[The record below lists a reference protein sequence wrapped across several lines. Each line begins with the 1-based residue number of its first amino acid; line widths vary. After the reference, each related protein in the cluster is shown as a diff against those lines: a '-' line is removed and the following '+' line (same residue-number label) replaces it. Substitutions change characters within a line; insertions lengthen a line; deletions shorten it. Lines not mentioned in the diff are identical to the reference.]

1 MDSNYIAPSG
11 RRIYWRLLLITL
23 LSAGLLLACGGGS
36 SSPPAPEI
44 ALPAVTTP
52 AEGLM
57 QTTRLEVDQYMQG
70 QLVAQRIPGMSLVV
84 VRDGQVIYA
93 KGYGYASL
101 ESARPVRPEDRF
113 NIGSISKTFAAS
125 AVMLLV
131 EEGRMSLDDTLDK
144 YIDNTPPHWNGITV
158 RHLLGH
164 TSGLMRDPDQ
174 AFQAAM
180 LANQVIGEDAALER
194 YKAYPL
200 LWTPGAQ
207 HGYSNIGYAIVGI
220 LIGKVSGQHYFD
232 FLRARVF
239 SPLGM
244 GSARQVAHQL
254 PEAGFAKGYELGGG
268 KRVPARLNEAQSVFF
283 GMAAGGIQ
291 LSALDMAKWDAALY
305 GETVLKRST
314 LDLMWTNHSL
324 VQPANDITPDIY
336 YGLGWQLRIQNGVR
350 WVYHSGGMPG
360 HVSDLMRY
368 PEHKITVI
376 VLANLDGSANVRVV
390 QRAVA
395 RMFDPAL

>member
-1 MDSNYIAPSG
+1 MDKRRKATLG
-11 RRIYWRLLLITL
+11 RGTGKRALLITL
-23 LSAGLLLACGGGS
+23 LSAGLLFACGGS
-36 SSPPAPEI
+36 SSPPAPQ
-44 ALPAVTTP
+44 ASLPPVTTL
-52 AEGLM
+52 AAGVT

-84 VRDGQVIYA
+84 VQDGQVIYA

-101 ESARPVRPEDRF
+101 ESARPVKPEDRF
-113 NIGSISKTFAAS
+113 NIGSVSKTFIAS

-131 EEGRMSLDDTLDK
+131 EEGKMSLDDTLDK
-144 YIDNTPPHWNGITV
+144 YIDRIPRHWSGITI
-158 RHLLGH
+158 RHLLAH

-174 AFQAAM
+174 AFQAAL
-180 LANQVIGEDAALER
+180 LANQVIGDDAALDR

-207 HGYSNIGYAIVGI
+207 HGYSNIGYGI
-220 LIGKVSGQHYFD
+220 LGIIIGKVSGQHYFD
-232 FLRARVF
+232 FLRERIF
-239 SPLGM
+239 NPLGM
-244 GSARQVAHQL
+244 SSARRIAHNL
-254 PEAGFAKGYELGGG
+254 PEADFARGYELNGG
-268 KRVPARLNEAQSVFF
+268 KRVPVLANQAQSVFL
-283 GMAAGGIQ
+283 GMAPGGIQ
-291 LSALDMAKWDAALY
+291 LSAMDMAKWDAALY
-305 GETVLKRST
+305 GATILKKST

-324 VQPANDITPDIY
+324 VQPANGTDADIY
-336 YGLGWQLRIQNGVR
+336 YGLGWQLRTQNGVR

-360 HVSDLMRY
+360 HVADFMRY

-376 VLANLDGSANVRVV
+376 VLANLDGNANARVV